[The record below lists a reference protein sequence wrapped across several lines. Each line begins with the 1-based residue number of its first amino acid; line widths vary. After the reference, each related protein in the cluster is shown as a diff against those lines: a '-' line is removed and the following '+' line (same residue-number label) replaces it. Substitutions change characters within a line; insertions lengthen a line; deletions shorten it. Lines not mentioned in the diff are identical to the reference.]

1 MADQK
6 TLKSAIVGTGTIF
19 ERHRQAYVDA
29 GVEVFAVA
37 DIDLNRAQTAASK
50 NNISLAVSDWKE
62 LVARSDIDIID
73 ICTPPKFH
81 AEIAIAALDAGKHV
95 VCEKPLAP
103 NLAACDE
110 IVEAAKRSTG
120 LLTVSHQFRGT
131 VEARRLKWL
140 MDVGHLGKACL
151 ARVRRYDAPPMNLVR
166 QNRWGNWIDDGGG
179 VLMTKAIHQLD
190 LLLWLFGPVR
200 RVQAMM
206 DTLVYSIESEDHLV
220 AILEFENGALAS
232 VSLSGCPHIF
242 LAEIEI
248 VGDQGMAGMPWNLRL
263 KVNNAVGSL
272 ASELNRRFPF
282 AKEKV
287 FDKLLK
293 NIGRVGGER
302 VGRLAYKVAKRLPV
316 VKSHVTDRGA
326 SNKHSHSP
334 VIGQFIKAIGGQ
346 AEIPV
351 TGVEARSAVEL
362 CTAIYISALTS
373 ESVKL
378 PLENNSKFYGGID
391 PNEVSEC
398 EHAGSP
404 IAGS

>member
-19 ERHRQAYVDA
+19 ERHRQAYVDS
-29 GVEVFAVA
+29 GVEVFGIA
-37 DIDLNRAQTAASK
+37 DIDLSRAQAAASK

-95 VCEKPLAP
+95 ICEKPLAP
-103 NLAACDE
+103 NLAGCDE

-120 LLTVSHQFRGT
+120 LLTVCHQFRST
-131 VEARRLKWL
+131 IEAQRMKWL
-140 MDVGHLGKACL
+140 MDVGHLGKPCM

-166 QNRWGNWIDDGGG
+166 QNRWGNWIDDGCG

-190 LLLWLFGPVR
+190 LLIWLFGPVR

-206 DTLVYSIESEDHLV
+206 GTLVCSIESEDHLV
-220 AILEFENGALAS
+220 ANLEFENGALAS
-232 VSLSGCPHIF
+232 VSLSGCPHVF
-242 LAEIEI
+242 LAEMEI
-248 VGDQGMAGMPWNLRL
+248 VGDQGIAGMPWNLRL
-263 KVNNAVGSL
+263 KVNNAEGSL

-282 AKEKV
+282 TKEKA

-293 NIGRVGGER
+293 AAESMGGAR
-302 VGRLAYKVAKRLPV
+302 VGRLAYKVARRLPV
-316 VKSHVTDRGA
+316 VKSHVTDRSA

-334 VIGQFIKAIGGQ
+334 LIGQFIKAIEGQ

-351 TGVEARSAVEL
+351 TAIEARNAVEL
-362 CTAIYISALTS
+362 CMAIYISALTS

-378 PLENNSKFYGGID
+378 PLENKSKFYGGID

-398 EHAGSP
+398 EHASSS
-404 IAGS
+404 IANS

>member
-1 MADQK
+1 MADKK

-19 ERHRQAYVDA
+19 ERHRQAYVDS
-29 GVEVFAVA
+29 GVEVFGVA
-37 DIDLNRAQTAASK
+37 DIDLSRAQSAASK

-62 LVARSDIDIID
+62 LIARDNIDIID

-95 VCEKPLAP
+95 ICEKPLAP

-110 IVEAAKRSTG
+110 IVEAAQRSTG
-120 LLTVSHQFRGT
+120 LLTVCHQFRGT
-131 VEARRLKWL
+131 VEAQRLKWL
-140 MDVGHLGKACL
+140 MDVGHLGKAYL

-190 LLLWLFGPVR
+190 LLIWLFGPVR

-206 DTLVYSIESEDHLV
+206 GTFVCSIESEDHLV
-220 AILEFENGALAS
+220 ANLEFENDALAS

-242 LAEIEI
+242 LAELEI
-248 VGDQGMAGMPWNLRL
+248 VGDQGIAGMPWNLRL
-263 KVNNAVGSL
+263 KVNNAEGSL

-282 AKEKV
+282 TKAKA
-287 FDKLLK
+287 FDNLLK
-293 NIGRVGGER
+293 AAESMGGER

-316 VKSHVTDRGA
+316 VKSHVTDRSA

-334 VIGQFIKAIGGQ
+334 LIGQFIKAIGGQ

-351 TGVEARSAVEL
+351 TAIEARNAVEL
-362 CTAIYISALTS
+362 CMAIYISALTS

-391 PNEVSEC
+391 PNEISEC
-398 EHAGSP
+398 EHASSS
-404 IAGS
+404 IADS